1 MKIALLLVLVPLV
14 LLLICTASDSRREAL
29 ARWPAPESIPE
40 FDAFIRLEAV
50 NWANAVKHAG
60 VPPQ

>member
-14 LLLICTASDSRREAL
+14 LLICIASDSRREGL
-29 ARWPAPESIPE
+29 ARWPALESIQE

-50 NWANAVKHAG
+50 KWAKAVKHAG
-60 VPPQ
+60 VPLQ